1 MYCKVVNNQVSKY
14 PYTLDNLRKDNPS
27 VSFPNLITNSLAE
40 EFGCYMVF
48 KENTPDFDPLTQ
60 KIVESDVPV
69 LTDGKWVVT
78 KSVESMTSEEIS
90 SANEAKASYN
100 RALRDRYL
108 VATDWTQFNDSPLDN
123 TAKQAWATY
132 RQSLRDITDH
142 ANWPNLGDDDWP
154 TKP

>member
-1 MYCKVVNNQVSKY
+1 MYCKVVNSQVSKY

-27 VSFPNLITNSLAE
+27 VSFPNLITNSLAA
-40 EFGCYMVF
+40 EFGCHMVF

-60 KIVESDVPV
+60 KIVESDTPV
-69 LTDGKWVVT
+69 LTDGKWMVT

-90 SANEAKASYN
+90 SANEAKAAYN

-108 VATDWTQFNDSPLDN
+108 ASTDWTQFNDSPLDN
-123 TAKQAWATY
+123 AAKQSWATY
-132 RQSLRDITDH
+132 RQALRDITDH
-142 ANWPNLGDDDWP
+142 ANWPHLSDDDWP

>member
-14 PYTLDNLRKDNPS
+14 PYTLDSLRKDNPS
-27 VSFPNLITNSLAE
+27 VSFPNLITNSLAA

-60 KIVESDVPV
+60 KIVESDMPV
-69 LTDGKWVVT
+69 LTDGKWMVT

-90 SANEAKASYN
+90 SANEAKESYN
-100 RALRDRYL
+100 RALRNRYL
-108 VATDWTQFNDSPLDN
+108 ASTDWTQFNDSPLDN
-123 TAKQAWATY
+123 TAKQSWATY
-132 RQSLRDITDH
+132 RQALRDISTH
-142 ANWPNLGDDDWP
+142 PNWPHLSDEDWP